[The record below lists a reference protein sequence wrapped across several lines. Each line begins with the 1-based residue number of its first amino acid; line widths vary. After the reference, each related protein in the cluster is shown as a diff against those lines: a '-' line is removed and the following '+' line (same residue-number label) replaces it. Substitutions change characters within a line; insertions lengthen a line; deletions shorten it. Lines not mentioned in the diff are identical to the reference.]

1 MALNELKDL
10 PAKFPAEMP
19 LLFPSL
25 ELQQQCLCAELGADQ
40 GWHSSCAQE
49 QQPLVFP
56 VLLPCHCPAA
66 LLPLVLLQG
75 LSALGLAHSPGL
87 AVPGLQQGQAMGT
100 AGAALPPQG
109 RAWGLEAPCPG
120 SLKSTPRPVLS
131 RENPREQP
139 QGGRGQG
146 GGKQHGWCSARSLG
160 EPGRSSR
167 AGADPSP
174 LRWTPQGSVPE
185 RPHAPASSIPPLQ
198 PWPLPSSERGWVLAG
213 RDTAGLAQEPLFA
226 LHSPGVSTPTVL
238 VWGDEP
244 E

>member
-1 MALNELKDL
+1 ML
-10 PAKFPAEMP
+10 
-19 LLFPSL
+19 
-25 ELQQQCLCAELGADQ
+25 
-40 GWHSSCAQE
+40 
-49 QQPLVFP
+49 P

-75 LSALGLAHSPGL
+75 LSALGLAHSPGV

-100 AGAALPPQG
+100 AGAALTPQG
-109 RAWGLEAPCPG
+109 RAWGLQAPCPG

-146 GGKQHGWCSARSLG
+146 GGKEQGWCSAGSLG

-185 RPHAPASSIPPLQ
+185 RPHAPASNIPPLQ
-198 PWPLPSSERGWVLAG
+198 PWPLPSSERGWILAG
-213 RDTAGLAQEPLFA
+213 TDTAGLAQEPLFA
-226 LHSPGVSTPTVL
+226 LPSPGVSTPRCWCGEMNL
-238 VWGDEP
+238 REHKCHQPLGASKGWGTAGKP
-244 E
+244 LSFVVASQVSQKVCSHQL